1 MLNRIV
7 DLSLRFRAVVLALAC
22 VVIGYGVF
30 IAGRVK
36 LDVFP
41 EFVPPQVDVQTE
53 APGLAAEQVE
63 MLVTRPVESALTG
76 VGHLESIRSESIQG
90 LSVITAVF
98 REGADIFVARQM
110 LGEKLAELAGELP
123 FRQTPSQDEPQ
134 RQASRHRR
142 RRHGQRETDRLPF
155 VAGEQLI
162 APRSFGSQT

>member
-7 DLSLRFRAVVLALAC
+7 DLSLRFRGVVLALAC

-76 VGHLESIRSESIQG
+76 VGNLESIRSESIQG

-110 LGEKLAELAGELP
+110 LAEKLAELAGELP
-123 FRQTPSQDEPQ
+123 QGVKSPKMSPLTSSTMD
-134 RQASRHRR
+134 
-142 RRHGQRETDRLPF
+142 L
-155 VAGEQLI
+155 LK
-162 APRSFGSQT
+162 FGLVSEKLCCMEGSNC